1 MRYRLIAG
9 AALFAV
15 TLAAYSGV
23 GSLGWHARDDEEYV
37 LRAEWISRGV
47 SREGIVRVFS
57 APHLS
62 NWHPVTSLSHM
73 LDSEFF
79 GPDPGPPHTLNAILH
94 ALNAVLLFAALSVF
108 ALFGFR
114 GRVYAKLRPGPSD
127 RDEGVIGEIALA
139 EEAIEPGSRGRVSLR
154 GTTWTAE
161 NAGDTPLR
169 PQGRARVMSVSGLT
183 LSVWPED

>member
-1 MRYRLIAG
+1 MEWWQWIAIG
-9 AALFAV
+9 ALLLGAETLVDAEFYLVLLGVAAVVVGLVGLTAIPLPFAGQ
-15 TLAAYSGV
+15 L
-23 GSLGWHARDDEEYV
+23 
-37 LRAEWISRGV
+37 
-47 SREGIVRVFS
+47 
-57 APHLS
+57 
-62 NWHPVTSLSHM
+62 
-73 LDSEFF
+73 
-79 GPDPGPPHTLNAILH
+79 
-94 ALNAVLLFAALSVF
+94 LLFAALSVF

-139 EEAIEPGSRGRVSLR
+139 EEAIEAGSRGRVSLR

>member
-47 SREGIVRVFS
+47 SREGIERVLS

-94 ALNAVLLFAALSVF
+94 ALNAVLLFAALCALTRSPVPSLFVAGLF
-108 ALFGFR
+108 ALHPLGVDR
-114 GRVYAKLRPGPSD
+114 RPA
-127 RDEGVIGEIALA
+127 RHYFA
-139 EEAIEPGSRGRVSLR
+139 
-154 GTTWTAE
+154 TT
-161 NAGDTPLR
+161 L
-169 PQGRARVMSVSGLT
+169 
-183 LSVWPED
+183 